1 LPSSQTLVVA
11 VFAATLSLAPVAF
24 TQSAFANQSGKAS
37 WYSLPGNKTACGER
51 MNPKAMTAAH
61 RTLPCGTKIKV
72 TNKRTGKS
80 VIVRVNDR
88 GPFTKG
94 RIVDVSK
101 SAGQKL
107 GMIGAGVA
115 TVSVSVVD

>member
-1 LPSSQTLVVA
+1 LSSSTTLA
-11 VFAATLSLAPVAF
+11 LALSLATLAF
-24 TQSAFANQSGKAS
+24 APGAQANQSGKAS
-37 WYSLPGNKTACGER
+37 WYSLPGNRTACGER

-88 GPFTKG
+88 GPFVRG

-101 SAGQKL
+101 SAGQK
-107 GMIGAGVA
+107 IGLVATGVA
-115 TVSVSVVD
+115 AVTVSVLD